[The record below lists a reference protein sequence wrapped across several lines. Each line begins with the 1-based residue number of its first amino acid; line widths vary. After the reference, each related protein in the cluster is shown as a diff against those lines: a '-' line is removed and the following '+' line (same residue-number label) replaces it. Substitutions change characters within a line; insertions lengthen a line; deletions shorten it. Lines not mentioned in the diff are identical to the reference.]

1 MPPRYRW
8 AARAPEEGAE
18 ARRTELVTVT
28 TVPVWDRAEGAA
40 GSTAPSGTFD
50 VVVDADVLGRHRT
63 GDETYVANLLRELA
77 AQQAAHGLRVAA
89 TSRHPE
95 LVPEG
100 IAAMHL
106 PARSQARRMAVA
118 LPRIA
123 RRSARLLHTQYVVP
137 PAVRCP
143 TVVTVHDL
151 SFEHHPEW
159 MARHDRVLFQTLVPR
174 AVRRA
179 ARVLTVSETTRR
191 DIVERYRV
199 APERV
204 VVTHNGVDERFRP
217 DGPRLDRSPFLL
229 FVGALHPRKGLPTAL
244 EALARLPDAPPLL
257 VVGPAKHGAPA
268 VEAAV
273 ARLGLEHRV
282 ELVGHVDDAELA
294 RLYRSAEA
302 FVFPSL
308 FEGFGLP
315 VVEAMASGTP
325 VVTTTAGSLPEVA
338 GGAAVLVPPGDPAAL
353 ADGIEQALT
362 DPSSWHAAGLANAAR
377 FRWDAL
383 AGRTADV
390 YREVLG

>member
-1 MPPRYRW
+1 M
-8 AARAPEEGAE
+8 
-18 ARRTELVTVT
+18 
-28 TVPVWDRAEGAA
+28 
-40 GSTAPSGTFD
+40 D
-50 VVVDADVLGRHRT
+50 VLVDADVLGRHRT

-77 AQQAAHGLRVAA
+77 AQASTHGLRVAA

-95 LVPEG
+95 LVPDG
-100 IAAMHL
+100 IGAVHL
-106 PARSQARRMAVA
+106 PARSQATRIAIA
-118 LPRIA
+118 LPRLA
-123 RRSARLLHTQYVVP
+123 RRTARVVHTQYVVP
-137 PAVRCP
+137 PGLRCP

-159 MARHDRVLFQTLVPR
+159 MAPHDRVLFQTLVPR

-191 DIVERYRV
+191 DLVERYRV
-199 APERV
+199 PSERV
-204 VVTHNGVDERFRP
+204 VVTHNGVHHRFRP
-217 DGPRLDRSPFLL
+217 DGPRLERPPFLL
-229 FVGALHPRKGLPTAL
+229 FVGALHPRKGLVVAL

-273 ARLGLEHRV
+273 ARLGLERRV
-282 ELVGHVDDAELA
+282 ELVGHVDDDELA
-294 RLYRSAEA
+294 RLYRSASA

-338 GGAAVLVPPGDPAAL
+338 GGAAVLVAPGDPAAL
-353 ADGIEQALT
+353 ADGIERALA
-362 DPSSWHAAGLANAAR
+362 DAPDRRAAGLANATR

-383 AGRTADV
+383 AERTAAV